1 MTSWFRA
8 IAATL
13 TVIALTTHAAPAQAG
28 CGCEKPPPPLASIRP
43 AFAAAG
49 SEITLFSAG
58 ITDGDTYDVTFRS
71 MSGEAQTVT
80 AAAIVR
86 KDFADGILKPQLVVA
101 APAGEPGPTAVTVTA
116 GGATILEIPQSDFTL
131 LQDAI
136 QMTEDNGET
145 ISKCY
150 RAAVGTDGTMYFP
163 LDVSAVGQRTIF
175 SGAAKGYR
183 FTFDAEDITIYNHQG
198 VLMQT
203 LGPEESG
210 IFTIEDDQLG
220 DGTVHTDVFTGD
232 PRMRANVAYGERPG
246 LHSSNGSPAIDFDPS
261 PSSELYH
268 AFDVFPD
275 FGLLSGRPHVGTG
288 MPASGGIVFEPRS
301 DRESAFGVLE
311 ASWRTLRRPGDRVGV
326 SADVRFPDAM
336 AGASA
341 AVGVYSNLGGIAMFG
356 VRPDRAGA
364 MAAFVDTGR
373 GIFWSPVLEDVTAFT
388 TNWLRLSAVLTYTGE
403 DIHISGRVYDIG
415 PNGTDHGR
423 LVAKVTGEF
432 DNRWLEDNRK
442 IQRGFGVIAG
452 SGSPDSDSVYLDNF
466 VDGASHDPD
475 DGVDDDPN
483 AGGDEP
489 GDDTPAPGDD
499 TPAPGDDTPA
509 PGDDT
514 PEPGGDMP
522 PPGDPAADPSVD
534 GKDEPGADPGD
545 DPATGD
551 VPPGTD
557 PAGGDGSP
565 DADGDDANDEPG
577 SGDDGGEDE
586 DDSSVD
592 ESVRSFRLTYD
603 RHQFLTYEALHAV
616 DPSYLASAEDSEW
629 HANGSRHI
637 DHDYLIVAVRGLV
650 DGTFA
655 PPPGQTPPFNLH
667 LTTVL
672 ADAPLGEAAPP
683 RVLNNSC
690 DGDTNAAPVVLCSP
704 VPQAECRGPAQAR
717 KAKLALQN
725 AKKDAGDTL
734 VWNWDKG
741 QATDAADFGDPL
753 TTDES
758 VLCIYDESAATSTLV
773 FRAAAPAGGTC
784 EGDQSCWR
792 KLGKSADGAGYAYE
806 DAGRASD
813 GLAEMLLKPGSNRK
827 ARIVVTAKGE
837 KLALPPLPLAL
848 PARVQLQ
855 TTNGGCWEA
864 TYSTKGAK
872 KNNARRFKAKAD

>member
-13 TVIALTTHAAPAQAG
+13 AVIALTTHAAPAQAG

-43 AFAAAG
+43 AFAAPG
-49 SEITLFSAG
+49 SEITLFSAE
-58 ITDGDTYDVTFRS
+58 ITDGATYAVTFRS

-150 RAAVGTDGTMYFP
+150 RAAVGTDGTVYFP
-163 LDVSAVGQRTIF
+163 LDVSAIGQRTIF

-183 FTFDAEDITIYNHQG
+183 FTFDAEDITIYNRQG

-210 IFTIEDDQLG
+210 IFTIEDDQFG
-220 DGTVHTDVFTGD
+220 DGTVHADVFTGD
-232 PRMRANVAYGERPG
+232 PRLRSDVAYGDGPG
-246 LHSSNGSPAIDFDPS
+246 PHNSNGTGRIDFDPS
-261 PSSELYH
+261 PSRELYE

-275 FGLLSGRPHVGTG
+275 FGLLSGRPGIGTG
-288 MPASGGIVFEPRS
+288 MPASGGIVFEPGW
-301 DRESAFGVLE
+301 DRETAFGVLE
-311 ASWRTLRRPGDRVGV
+311 ASWRSLRRPGDRVGV
-326 SADVRFPDAM
+326 SADVRFPDAA

-341 AVGVYSNLGGIAMFG
+341 VVGVYSNLGGMAMFG

-364 MAAFVDTGR
+364 MKVFVDTGR
-373 GIFWSPVLEDVTAFT
+373 GIFWSSVLESKTSFT
-388 TNWLRLSAVLTYTGE
+388 TNWLRLSVVFTYTGE
-403 DIHISGRVYDIG
+403 NIHASGRIFDIG
-415 PNGTDHGR
+415 PAGAGPGR
-423 LVAKVTGEF
+423 LIGKVAGKFE
-432 DNRWLEDNRK
+432 NSWLEGNRK
-442 IQRGFGVIAG
+442 IQRGFGAIAG
-452 SGSPDSDSVYLDNF
+452 SGSPHSDIVYLDNF
-466 VDGASHDPD
+466 VDGAAHDPD
-475 DGVDDDPN
+475 DGVDNAPIGGSNDP
-483 AGGDEP
+483 GT
-489 GDDTPAPGDD
+489 DTPAPGTDD
-499 TPAPGDDTPA
+499 PAPGTDDPA
-509 PGDDT
+509 PGTDDPAPGTDT
-514 PEPGGDMP
+514 PTA
-522 PPGDPAADPSVD
+522 GDPAPGSPVD
-534 GKDEPGADPGD
+534 GTDE
-545 DPATGD
+545 
-551 VPPGTD
+551 PGTD
-557 PAGGDGSP
+557 PADDPATENDGGA
-565 DADGDDANDEPG
+565 DADPDDANDEPG
-577 SGDDGGEDE
+577 ADGDGSDDDHA
-586 DDSSVD
+586 DDSAVD
-592 ESVRSFRLTYD
+592 ETVRSFRLTYD

-650 DGTFA
+650 DGAFA
-655 PPPGQTPPFNLH
+655 PPPGETPPFNLH

-683 RVLNNSC
+683 RVLNNNC
-690 DGDTNAAPVVLCSP
+690 DGDTNAAPVGLCGA

-717 KAKLALQN
+717 KAKLALKN
-725 AKKDAGDTL
+725 AKKDAGDAL

-753 TTDES
+753 STDES

-773 FRAAAPAGGTC
+773 FRAAAPAGGIC

-792 KLGKSADGAGYAYE
+792 KLGKGADGGYAYE

-827 ARIVVTAKGE
+827 ARILVTAKGE